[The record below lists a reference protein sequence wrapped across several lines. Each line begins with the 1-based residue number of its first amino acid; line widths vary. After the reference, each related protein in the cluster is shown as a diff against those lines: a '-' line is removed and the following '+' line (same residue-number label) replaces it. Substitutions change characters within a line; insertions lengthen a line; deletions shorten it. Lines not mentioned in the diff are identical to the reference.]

1 MRTEVSVKERKRSRT
16 LTQSPVLF
24 DSVLGLRLTQSS
36 ALSGQHFFL
45 RIADIT
51 IDLHTDDPEMKIQV
65 DGGIRDFLVD
75 ETNPDVRVRAAWG
88 NLSKGIWDLPSG
100 ALAKEKGLPSETSV
114 KEGEKLFESGAVW
127 QLYQGNGSYFFR
139 FTSSPQDTIPYKIA
153 RFDHEFTSGEVH
165 LHHPRFKPGQPVYPL
180 EYPLDE
186 LLINNLLVRGRGV
199 EIHGCGV
206 MDASGHGYLFAGQS
220 GAGKSTM
227 ARLWQKHDGITI
239 LSDDRII
246 LRKLDGKIWMY
257 GTPWHGD
264 AGLACPTRAPL
275 TTIYFLGRG
284 QENGLMP
291 IRRTAAAAGLF
302 ACSFPPFYS
311 REGLDFILGF
321 LGEVT
326 KENPCYELRFLPT
339 EKVIDFILKNR
350 G

>member
-1 MRTEVSVKERKRSRT
+1 MIA
-16 LTQSPVLF
+16 QC
-24 DSVLGLRLTQSS
+24 SVLSPQSLF
-36 ALSGQHFFL
+36 LS
-45 RIADIT
+45 IADIT
-51 IDLHTDDPEMKIQV
+51 INLFTDDLEMKLQV
-65 DGGIRDFLVD
+65 ERATRDFLVD
-75 ETNPDVRVRAAWG
+75 EPEANLTVRAAWDD
-88 NLSKGIWDLPSG
+88 LSKRTWGKKVFDSG
-100 ALAKEKGLPSETSV
+100 FL
-114 KEGEKLFESGAVW
+114 W
-127 QLYQGNGSYFFR
+127 QLYHQNGSYIFCL
-139 FTSSPQDTIPYKIA
+139 TSPAFGSVPYKA
-153 RFDHEFTSGEVH
+153 ASLDQHFNFGEVY
-165 LHHPRFKPGQPVYPL
+165 LHRPYFNPAQPVNPL

-186 LLINNLLVRGRGV
+186 LLITNLLARGRGV
-199 EIHGCGV
+199 EIHACGV
-206 MDASGHGYLFAGQS
+206 VDPSGDGYLFPGQS
-220 GAGKSTM
+220 QAGKTTM
-227 ARLWQKHDGITI
+227 ARLWQVHDGITI

-275 TTIYFLGRG
+275 TTIYFLGRE

-339 EKVIDFILKNR
+339 EEVIDFILKNR